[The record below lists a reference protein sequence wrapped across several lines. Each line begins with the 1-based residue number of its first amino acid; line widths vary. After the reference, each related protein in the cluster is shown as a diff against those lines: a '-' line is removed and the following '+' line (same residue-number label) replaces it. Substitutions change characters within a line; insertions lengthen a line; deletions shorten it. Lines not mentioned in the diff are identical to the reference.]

1 MNSPIPFP
9 ELLAQAVR
17 KKKTAALVGLDPR
30 LEHLPPPLQP
40 RSKTPQ
46 TVANAY
52 REFCCHV
59 IDVVAP
65 LVPAVKPQSAFFE
78 QIGPLGC
85 QALADVTAYAKNAG
99 LLVILDGKRNDIG
112 TTAEAYADAYLG
124 AHRAPWSAHA
134 LTVNPYLGSDSL
146 EPFVNA
152 AGTHGAG
159 LFVLVKTSN
168 PGSGMIQDLK
178 AEGQSVYQHVAA
190 LVEKL
195 SAQTAGTNAYGFV
208 GAVVGATYPRQLAE
222 LRASMPHS
230 WILVPGYGSQGGT
243 AQDAVLAL
251 DDSGLGGL
259 INNSRGIIFAHQRPE
274 FSRHGPQQWQSAV
287 EQATRNMI
295 DDLDVAFRQRSNSQ

>member
-17 KKKTAALVGLDPR
+17 QKATPALVGLDPR
-30 LEHLPPPLQP
+30 LEQLPTPLQP
-40 RSKTPQ
+40 HAKTPQ
-46 TVANAY
+46 AIANAY
-52 REFCCHV
+52 REFCFRV

-65 LVPAVKPQSAFFE
+65 IVPAVKPQSAFFE

-112 TTAEAYADAYLG
+112 STAEAYADAYLG

-134 LTVNPYLGSDSL
+134 LTVNPFLGSDSL
-146 EPFVNA
+146 EPFVTA

-159 LFVLVKTSN
+159 IFVLVKTSN
-168 PGSGMIQDLK
+168 PGSGMIQDLTVQ
-178 AEGQSVYQHVAA
+178 GQPVYHHVAA
-190 LVEKL
+190 LVEKFA
-195 SAQTAGTNAYGFV
+195 AQTAGTDAYGCV
-208 GAVVGATYPRQLAE
+208 GAVVGATYPQQLAE
-222 LRASMPHS
+222 LRASMPHC

-243 AQDAVLAL
+243 AKDAVLAL

-274 FSRHGPQQWQSAV
+274 FDHYGPQQWQMAV

-295 DDLDVAFRQRSNSQ
+295 DDLDEAFRQRLSS